1 MVDSV
6 DKSITEKT
14 TVEVP
19 GADELVQEQQE
30 KIEKVQTEGGPV
42 EIEMDQEGGAEVSFD
57 PNAVTPEDGEDHFAN
72 LAEFLDE
79 GLLGELAQ
87 NLSDKYEE
95 YKQSREDWAQ
105 SYREGLDLLGFK
117 YQRRT
122 QPFRGASS
130 VTHPVLAEAVAQ
142 FQATAYED
150 AKHTCL
156 LYTSP
161 SPRD

>member
-79 GLLGELAQ
+79 G
-87 NLSDKYEE
+87 
-95 YKQSREDWAQ
+95 
-105 SYREGLDLLGFK
+105 
-117 YQRRT
+117 
-122 QPFRGASS
+122 
-130 VTHPVLAEAVAQ
+130 
-142 FQATAYED
+142 
-150 AKHTCL
+150 
-156 LYTSP
+156 
-161 SPRD
+161 